1 MKKKQKLK
9 ERICA
14 LVLALAMVLT
24 WVLPD
29 AGMTVQAAAG
39 DAKKVTLKFKD
50 AAEETRGIGAL
61 TLKLQSN
68 DDPSYEKKK
77 EIEVKAG
84 ETSKEIEL
92 KEGVEYNYEVE
103 KTGYETTKDGRF
115 TVEAEKADID
125 ILLTMSEIT
134 LLPTT
139 DSVSLK
145 VGETYDIS
153 VTNPVQ
159 ELAYTWSTTDG
170 NVASVENGKVTAK
183 GEGSADISVTNGVK
197 TKTVSVNVSKNQI
210 NGFSMTVKEPRDFLL
225 LTPQV

>member
-170 NVASVENGKVTAK
+170 CRITIHVLQLNN
-183 GEGSADISVTNGVK
+183 
-197 TKTVSVNVSKNQI
+197 
-210 NGFSMTVKEPRDFLL
+210 
-225 LTPQV
+225 

>member
-115 TVEAEKADID
+115 TVEAE
-125 ILLTMSEIT
+125 
-134 LLPTT
+134 
-139 DSVSLK
+139 
-145 VGETYDIS
+145 
-153 VTNPVQ
+153 
-159 ELAYTWSTTDG
+159 
-170 NVASVENGKVTAK
+170 
-183 GEGSADISVTNGVK
+183 
-197 TKTVSVNVSKNQI
+197 
-210 NGFSMTVKEPRDFLL
+210 
-225 LTPQV
+225 

>member
-84 ETSKEIEL
+84 ETTVVVTERNFDESAVRFNITNTDGTQPAISGWTHSANA
-92 KEGVEYNYEVE
+92 GVSDDATHTCQV
-103 KTGYETTKDGRF
+103 TFAADGDYTF
-115 TVEAEKADID
+115 
-125 ILLTMSEIT
+125 T
-134 LLPTT
+134 LLIFHWT
-139 DSVSLK
+139 
-145 VGETYDIS
+145 G
-153 VTNPVQ
+153 
-159 ELAYTWSTTDG
+159 
-170 NVASVENGKVTAK
+170 
-183 GEGSADISVTNGVK
+183 
-197 TKTVSVNVSKNQI
+197 
-210 NGFSMTVKEPRDFLL
+210 R
-225 LTPQV
+225 

>member
-68 DDPSYEKKK
+68 DDPSYEKKQ
-77 EIEVKAG
+77 EIEVKDG

-92 KEGVEYNYEVE
+92 K
-103 KTGYETTKDGRF
+103 
-115 TVEAEKADID
+115 
-125 ILLTMSEIT
+125 
-134 LLPTT
+134 
-139 DSVSLK
+139 
-145 VGETYDIS
+145 
-153 VTNPVQ
+153 
-159 ELAYTWSTTDG
+159 
-170 NVASVENGKVTAK
+170 
-183 GEGSADISVTNGVK
+183 
-197 TKTVSVNVSKNQI
+197 
-210 NGFSMTVKEPRDFLL
+210 
-225 LTPQV
+225 

>member
-68 DDPSYEKKK
+68 DDPSYEKKRK
-77 EIEVKAG
+77 SRLKPERQVKKL
-84 ETSKEIEL
+84 S
-92 KEGVEYNYEVE
+92 
-103 KTGYETTKDGRF
+103 
-115 TVEAEKADID
+115 
-125 ILLTMSEIT
+125 
-134 LLPTT
+134 
-139 DSVSLK
+139 
-145 VGETYDIS
+145 
-153 VTNPVQ
+153 
-159 ELAYTWSTTDG
+159 
-170 NVASVENGKVTAK
+170 
-183 GEGSADISVTNGVK
+183 
-197 TKTVSVNVSKNQI
+197 
-210 NGFSMTVKEPRDFLL
+210 
-225 LTPQV
+225 